1 MTRMRLANSHG
12 GFSLIEV
19 MVALTIL
26 AVGLLGIAFLQ
37 VTAVKGNAWA
47 NETVIATQYA
57 QDQIEIFHRSAFDNV
72 VSSSS
77 ITAGTPKQPN
87 FASIPSDAGVPSIVT
102 KKGVRIYR
110 VWNVENTTATLKTIS
125 VWACWQDEK
134 GKWHTS
140 LLVTQKGNV
149 S

>member
-1 MTRMRLANSHG
+1 MNRMRLADSHG

-26 AVGLLGIAFLQ
+26 AVGLLGIALLQ
-37 VTAVKGNAWA
+37 VIAIKGNASA

-57 QDQIEIFHRSAFDNV
+57 QNQMEIFHRSAFDNV

-77 ITAGTPKQPN
+77 ITTGTPKQPN
-87 FASIPSDAGVPSIVT
+87 FASIPTDAGVPSMVT

-110 VWNVENTTATLKTIS
+110 VWNVENTTATLKTVS
-125 VWACWQDEK
+125 VWACWLDEK
-134 GKWHTS
+134 GKWHTA

>member
-1 MTRMRLANSHG
+1 MNRMRRAVSQG

-19 MVALTIL
+19 MIALSIL
-26 AVGLLGIAFLQ
+26 AVGLLGIALLQ
-37 VTAVKGNAWA
+37 VMAVKGNASA

-57 QDQIEIFHRSAFDNV
+57 QDQMEIFHRMAFDNI

-77 ITAGTPKQPN
+77 ITTGTPKQPD
-87 FASIPSDAGVPSIVT
+87 FASIPTDAGVPSIVT

-110 VWNVENTTATLKTIS
+110 VWNVENTTATLKTVS
-125 VWACWQDEK
+125 VWACWLDEK
-134 GKWHTS
+134 GKWHTA

>member
-1 MTRMRLANSHG
+1 MNRMRLTDSHG

-19 MVALTIL
+19 MIALTIL
-26 AVGLLGIAFLQ
+26 AVGLLGIAVLQ

-47 NETVIATQYA
+47 NEAVIATQYA
-57 QDQIEIFHRSAFDNV
+57 QDQMEIFHRSAFDNV

-87 FASIPSDAGVPSIVT
+87 FASIPTDVGVPSMVT

-110 VWNVENTTATLKTIS
+110 VWNVENTTATLKMIS

-134 GKWHTS
+134 GQWHTS